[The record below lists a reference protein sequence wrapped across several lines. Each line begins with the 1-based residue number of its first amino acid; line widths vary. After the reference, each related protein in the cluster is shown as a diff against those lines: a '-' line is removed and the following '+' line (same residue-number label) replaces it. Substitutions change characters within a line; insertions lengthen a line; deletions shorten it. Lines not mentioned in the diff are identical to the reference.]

1 MYPATLGVR
10 ERWSTVGAVV
20 LGVVVFSAAGLAF
33 TVKTGDPRWLFF
45 GLPFTLLLFVMGRY
59 APTGFRLASDGIH
72 VERRAGAKVIPY
84 RAIRAADDT
93 PRSVVGMSI
102 FGSRGV
108 FGRFGRFWN
117 GSLGHYELFLT
128 NRSGVV
134 WLDTAKGWVGLSPD
148 NPQQFLEQL
157 RARLALVR

>member
-1 MYPATLGVR
+1 M
-10 ERWSTVGAVV
+10 GAVV

-45 GLPFTLLLFVMGRY
+45 SLPFTLLLFVMGRY
-59 APTGFRLASDGIH
+59 APTGFRLASDGLH
-72 VERRAGAKVIPY
+72 VERRAGPKVIAY
-84 RAIRAADDT
+84 RTIRAADDA
-93 PRSVVGMSI
+93 PRSTGGMSI

-117 GSLGHYELFLT
+117 TSLGHYQLFLT
-128 NRSGVV
+128 NGRGII
-134 WLDTAKGWVGLSPD
+134 WLDTAHGWVGLSPD

>member
-1 MYPATLGVR
+1 
-10 ERWSTVGAVV
+10 V
-20 LGVVVFSAAGLAF
+20 LGVVVFSLVGLLF
-33 TVKTGDPRWLFF
+33 TVRSGDPRWLFVS
-45 GLPFTLLLFVMGRY
+45 LPFTLILFVMGRY

-84 RAIRAADDT
+84 RAIRAADDS
-93 PRSVVGMSI
+93 PRSLAGMST

-117 GSLGHYELFLT
+117 HSLGHYRLFIT
-128 NRSGVV
+128 NGRDII
-134 WLDTAKGWVGLSPD
+134 WLDTVHGWVGLSPD
-148 NPQQFLEQL
+148 RPQQFLEQL